1 MADII
6 IAGDFVPQYRVI
18 PLLNNNEYEVIFG
31 KVKDIISA
39 SSYSIVNLES
49 PLTDEHALPI
59 RKTGPNLKCSA
70 KVIDAIK
77 YIGFKCVT
85 LANNHF
91 YDYGE
96 EGVAKTLSIC
106 ESSGVETIGG
116 GENIRHASK
125 ILYKDING
133 KRFAF
138 INICEHEWSIA
149 SENKGGSAPLDIIK
163 NFHQIITAK
172 QHADYV
178 IIIVHG
184 GIEHYNLPTL
194 RMKKTYRFF
203 IDVGADVVVNHHQ
216 HCFSGFENYNGKYI
230 FYGLGNFCFDKGKQ
244 HPNAWN
250 KGYLLKL
257 TFNRHL
263 KFELI
268 PYIQCAIMPEID
280 FNIDSAAFI
289 GHLKQLNTI
298 IENDKALLEEYDQF
312 INSKS
317 NGYLTSLEPYSIN
330 KYLHSLRY
338 KHLIPSFLST
348 SWLRLI
354 LALFRCESHRD
365 NLLYILD
372 KKISK

>member
-1 MADII
+1 MIDII
-6 IAGDFVPQYRVI
+6 IAGDFAPQCRVES
-18 PLLNNNEYEVIFG
+18 LLSNNEYEVIFG
-31 KVKDIISA
+31 KVKDIISS

-49 PLTDEHALPI
+49 PITNEHALPI

-77 YIGFKCVT
+77 YVGFNCVS

-96 EGVAKTLSIC
+96 DGVSMTLSIC
-106 ESSGVETIGG
+106 KSLGVDTIGG
-116 GENIRHASK
+116 GENIRQASD

-138 INICEHEWSIA
+138 INVCEHEWSIA
-149 SENKGGSAPLDIIK
+149 SDNKGGSAPLDIIK
-163 NFHQIITAK
+163 NFYQIKTAK

-178 IIIVHG
+178 FLIVHG

-194 RMKKTYRFF
+194 RMKETYRFF
-203 IDVGADVVVNHHQ
+203 IDAGADVVVNHHQ
-216 HCFSGFENYNGKYI
+216 HCYSGFENYHGKYI
-230 FYGLGNFCFDKGKQ
+230 FYGLGNFCFDKGRQ

-257 TFNRHL
+257 IFGEHVS
-263 KFELI
+263 FEAI
-268 PYIQCAIMPEID
+268 PYVQCAIIPNID
-280 FNIDSAAFI
+280 FNIDRDAFVRN
-289 GHLKQLNTI
+289 LRQLNAV
-298 IENDKALLEEYDQF
+298 IEDDQALQEAYGQF

-317 NGYLTSLEPYSIN
+317 NGYLTSLEPYSRN
-330 KYLHSLRY
+330 KYLYSLRY

-365 NLLYILD
+365 NLLYILN
-372 KKISK
+372 KRISK